1 MQEGTK
7 NGCQGSQE
15 QVSFPSVGLALHWGT
30 KTGCSC
36 SQDCRRRATH
46 DGGVCLGTRKEAVTP
61 KLGGVS
67 RISGDTMSILLPRRS
82 QGPAMQNHHQRG
94 RTCTNSKNGR
104 KQTAG
109 VCRRVWKKKHSSVFQ
124 CPVWYRSSLGR
135 QGCSKCGVKGCEEGF
150 REARRYKAPRL
161 GGMGLF

>member
-1 MQEGTK
+1 MPTPVLQEGTK
-7 NGCQGSQE
+7 NGCQGPQE
-15 QVSFPSVGLALHWGT
+15 QVSFPSMGLALHRGT

-46 DGGVCLGTRKEAVTP
+46 DGGVCVGTRKEAVTP
-61 KLGGVS
+61 ELGGAS
-67 RISGDTMSILLPRRS
+67 RISGDTMAILLPRRS

-109 VCRRVWKKKHSSVFQ
+109 ACRRVWKKKHSSVFFSAQ
-124 CPVWYRSSLGR
+124 CGIVPPWGGR
-135 QGCSKCGVKGCEEGF
+135 AAQNVGLKAVKKVF
-150 REARRYKAPRL
+150 MKQKDIKL
-161 GGMGLF
+161 QD